1 MSANM
6 TVSELK
12 ELLLEAGLPVSGKK
26 SVLIERLNE
35 SNNLPQAEIEEV
47 SVEEVAVE
55 EEKTS
60 DTNQN
65 KMLEPRI
72 TKVTINIGVGE
83 GGQRLQLAEQVL
95 ELLTDLKPIRTISKS
110 TNRDLGT
117 RIGGPIGCK
126 VTIRNKDKIASFLKD
141 AFWIRQN
148 TLPAYNFDQSG
159 NLSFGISDYTDFPD
173 QKYNPDIGIFG
184 MDVNIV
190 LERPGHRVSRRRRRS
205 RKVATSHRVVR
216 DECKQWIVEQF
227 GIVIVEE

>member
-1 MSANM
+1 
-6 TVSELK
+6 
-12 ELLLEAGLPVSGKK
+12 
-26 SVLIERLNE
+26 
-35 SNNLPQAEIEEV
+35 
-47 SVEEVAVE
+47 
-55 EEKTS
+55 
-60 DTNQN
+60 
-65 KMLEPRI
+65 
-72 TKVTINIGVGE
+72 
-83 GGQRLQLAEQVL
+83 
-95 ELLTDLKPIRTISKS
+95 
-110 TNRDLGT
+110 
-117 RIGGPIGCK
+117 

-205 RKVATSHRVVR
+205 RKVAISHRVVR